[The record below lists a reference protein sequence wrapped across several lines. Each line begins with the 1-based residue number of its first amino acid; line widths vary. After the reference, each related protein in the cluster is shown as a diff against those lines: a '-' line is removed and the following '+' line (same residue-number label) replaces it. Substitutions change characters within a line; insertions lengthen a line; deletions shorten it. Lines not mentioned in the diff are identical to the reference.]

1 MIGNNFP
8 VDLVKKYWIYNFP
21 GFPEWFEFEIYS
33 KCTFQSQD
41 LDFLW
46 DKGEALVCGPRYL
59 LSTKKLEHWS
69 VCSWGWSWVPS
80 HLLTFLCFLASLEWA
95 TFARCSLTM
104 KHFPFTGSKQCRLK
118 SLRLWA
124 KINFS
129 FVKLLTLDNFQMS
142 KRWQEMSLKL

>member
-1 MIGNNFP
+1 M
-8 VDLVKKYWIYNFP
+8 KKYWIYNFP
-21 GFPEWFEFEIYS
+21 GFSEWFELKY
-33 KCTFQSQD
+33 TPNAHVLLLQSQD
-41 LDFLW
+41 LDFLS
-46 DKGEALVCGPRYL
+46 DRREALVCEPRYL

-69 VCSWGWSWVPS
+69 VCSWGWSWVSS

-95 TFARCSLTM
+95 TFARCSLKM

-118 SLRLWA
+118 PLRLWA

-142 KRWQEMSLKL
+142 KRWQAMPLKL